1 MHAYNQKEKKNRR
14 QSGDLKMHV
23 GSSAYETGLGP

>member
-1 MHAYNQKEKKNRR
+1 MHAYNQKEKKRK

-23 GSSAYETGLGP
+23 GGSGYETGLRP